1 MSLQLIGTFDT
12 QWSAFE
18 DIITAYQDA
27 AWIRLG
33 IVLGSQAFF
42 MHLQNAWSRAFSEQA
57 MLKYVK
63 SIDAK
68 RPVST
73 HVSKYIH
80 QNSYIRASKCIYTP
94 FKA

>member
-1 MSLQLIGTFDT
+1 MSFQLIGTFDT

-73 HVSKYIH
+73 HIH
-80 QNSYIRASKCIYTP
+80 VYLPK
-94 FKA
+94 